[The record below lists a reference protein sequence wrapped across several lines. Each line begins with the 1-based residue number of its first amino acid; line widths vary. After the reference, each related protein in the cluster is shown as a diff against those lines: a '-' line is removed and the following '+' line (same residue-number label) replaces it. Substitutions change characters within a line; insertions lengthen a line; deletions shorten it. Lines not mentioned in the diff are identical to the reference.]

1 MRDINIIRYIN
12 KAFGEIRATEIN
24 GKLWFVGRDVA
35 KALGYKN
42 PSAAISAHV
51 DTKDRCKEIWL
62 IDAQDREQPY
72 VLLNHSGL
80 FSLIHSCKLP
90 RAKSVKKWITSDV
103 LPSLQQQEED
113 YNIKSAV
120 EDALA
125 NPDLLINALQSLL
138 EERDKNIALAEEVT
152 RKEALSYNDV
162 ADYRARILGKWEDGP
177 DELIIRDC
185 ATLASIID
193 NLLLKISVSC
203 NAEGYVYKQLR
214 DKGLLPDL
222 DNPED

>member
-1 MRDINIIRYIN
+1 MCDINIIKFIN
-12 KAFGEIRATEIN
+12 SSFGEIRATKID
-24 GKLWFVGRDVA
+24 GDLQFVGRDIA
-35 KALGYKN
+35 RALGYIN

-51 DTKDRCKEIWL
+51 DPKDRNQEIWL
-62 IDAQDREQPY
+62 NDSLGREQAY
-72 VLLNHSGL
+72 VLINRSGL
-80 FSLIHSCKLP
+80 FSLLRSCTLP
-90 RAKSVKKWITSDV
+90 RAKSIKKWISSEAV
-103 LPSLQQQEED
+103 PSLQQEEE
-113 YNIKSAV
+113 YNVKSAA

-125 NPDLLINALQSLL
+125 NPDLLIKALQTLQ
-138 EERDKNIALAEEVT
+138 EERDKNKALTEEVT

-162 ADYRARILGKWEDGP
+162 ADYRTKILGKWEDGP